1 MGGLVT
7 ALVQPS
13 VSTRRLLLDRPDR
26 ANALDAATVE
36 RLHDELDLA
45 ARDEARMVVLEARGR
60 AFCGGLDLSGL
71 DDESDAT
78 MLHRL
83 VRIQLLL
90 ERVQSSPALTV
101 ALVDG
106 AAVGAGADL
115 VLATDVRLATSGASL
130 RFPGSGF
137 GAVLGTARLAA
148 ETSPSYA
155 TEVALSARRIDAREG
170 AHRGLWQLLDTPAA
184 VEAEIERLT
193 AAAGAAPVGTTAGLR
208 AAATPSR
215 AGDPLADLVRS
226 LATTP
231 GLRDRIRQHR
241 DRGAR

>member
-1 MGGLVT
+1 MGCRVT
-7 ALVQPS
+7 ALVQHT
-13 VSTRRLLLDRPDR
+13 VAARRLVLDRPDH

-45 ARDEARMVVLEARGR
+45 EREGAPVVVLEARGR

-90 ERVQSSPALTV
+90 ERVRSSSALTV
-101 ALVDG
+101 ARVDG

-155 TEVALSARRIDAREG
+155 TEVALTARRIDAREG
-170 AHRGLWQLLDTPAA
+170 ADRGLWRVLDTPAA
-184 VEAEIERLT
+184 AETELDRLT
-193 AAAGAAPVGTTAGLR
+193 AAAVVAPGGTTAALR
-208 AAATPSR
+208 AAAAPSCT
-215 AGDPLADLVRS
+215 GDPLADLVRS

-231 GLRDRIRQHR
+231 GLRDRIRLHR

>member
-1 MGGLVT
+1 MGGRVT
-7 ALVQPS
+7 ALAQPA
-13 VSTRRLLLDRPDR
+13 VSTRRLVLDRPDH

-36 RLHDELDLA
+36 RLHDELHLA
-45 ARDEARMVVLEARGR
+45 ERDEARVVVLEARGR

-90 ERVQSSPALTV
+90 EKVQSSSALTV

-115 VLATDVRLATSGASL
+115 VLATDVRLATPGASL

-137 GAVLGTARLAA
+137 GAVLGTARLASA
-148 ETSPSYA
+148 TSPSYA
-155 TEVALSARRIDAREG
+155 TEVALSARRVDAQEAAR
-170 AHRGLWQLLDTPAA
+170 RGLWQLYDTSASA
-184 VEAEIERLT
+184 EVEVARLT
-193 AAAGAAPVGTTAGLR
+193 IAASAAPAGTTAGLR
-208 AAATPSR
+208 AAATPTS
-215 AGDPLADLVRS
+215 AGDPLGHLVRS

>member
-1 MGGLVT
+1 V
-7 ALVQPS
+7 V
-13 VSTRRLLLDRPDR
+13 LDRPDR

-36 RLHDELDLA
+36 RLHDELELA
-45 ARDEARMVVLEARGR
+45 ERDGATVVVVEARGR

-71 DDESDAT
+71 DQESDAT

-90 ERVQSSPALTV
+90 ERVRSSSALTV

-115 VLATDVRLATSGASL
+115 ALATDVRLATSGASL
-130 RFPGSGF
+130 SFPGSGF

-148 ETSPSYA
+148 ETSPAYA
-155 TEVALSARRIDAREG
+155 TEVALSARRIDAHEG
-170 AHRGLWQLLDTPAA
+170 AARGLWRLVDTPTSA
-184 VEAEIERLT
+184 EAEVDRLT
-193 AAAGAAPVGTTAGLR
+193 LGASTAPRGTTAGLR
-208 AAATPSR
+208 AAATPSC
-215 AGDPLADLVRS
+215 AGDPLGDLVRS

>member
-1 MGGLVT
+1 MT
-7 ALVQPS
+7 ALVQPA
-13 VSTRRLLLDRPDR
+13 VSTRRLVLDRPDR
-26 ANALDAATVE
+26 ANALDGATVE
-36 RLHDELDLA
+36 RLHDELELA
-45 ARDEARMVVLEARGR
+45 ERDRVAVIVLEARGR

-71 DDESDAT
+71 DHESDAT

-90 ERVQSSPALTV
+90 ERVQSSSALTI

-115 VLATDVRLATSGASL
+115 VLAADVRLATSGASL

-155 TEVALSARRIDAREG
+155 TEVTLSARRIDAHEG
-170 AHRGLWQLLDTPAA
+170 VRRGLWQLLDGPASVA
-184 VEAEIERLT
+184 AEVDRLT
-193 AAAGAAPVGTTAGLR
+193 LAASTAPRGTAAGLR
-208 AAATPSR
+208 AATTTTSSAR
-215 AGDPLADLVRS
+215 DPLGDLVRS